1 MFEILVW
8 GGTAVGM
15 LALGLLLIPVPQ
27 RAIARWL
34 DDVASNEDQTFLA
47 VREAG
52 VRFSLIAGVVWLV
65 LTVAGFMVQL
75 KVVAPAVA
83 VAFAIIV
90 ALTAPGGGGN
100 SRRASLEPVAAP
112 HRALLALRVGVAV
125 GLAVLG
131 FSAVASLSYIGPVAS
146 REFGTQGWGGIL
158 ADQPV
163 LPDYERYL
171 LPVLAVASVGLLGLT
186 RLAWRRT
193 HTRQVLLTPDG
204 DADAAFRR
212 LSWSRIA
219 ASLLGGQLVLA
230 GGVIS
235 TLPWYL
241 SSMGSLS
248 LGQLHVVAGVAM
260 TVVVAGLVVIVLAL
274 LRPFW
279 TATPRQPTPTPAS
292 G

>member
-8 GGTAVGM
+8 GGTAVGV

-34 DDVASNEDQTFLA
+34 ADVASNEDQTFLA

-65 LTVAGFMVQL
+65 VTVVGFMVQL

-131 FSAVASLSYIGPVAS
+131 FAAVASLSYIGPVAS

-193 HTRQVLLTPDG
+193 YTRQVLLTPDG

>member
-1 MFEILVW
+1 MFEVLVW
-8 GGTAVGM
+8 GVVAVGV
-15 LALGLLLIPVPQ
+15 LALGLLVMPVPQ

-47 VREAG
+47 VRGAG

-65 LTVAGFMVQL
+65 LTVIGFMVQL
-75 KVVAPAVA
+75 KRVAPAVA
-83 VAFAIIV
+83 LAFAIVV

-100 SRRASLEPVAAP
+100 SRRASLEPTGP
-112 HRALLALRVGVAV
+112 SRRALLALRVGAAV
-125 GLAVLG
+125 GLTVLG
-131 FSAVASLSYIGPVAS
+131 FAVAATLSYIGPLAS
-146 REFGTQGWGGIL
+146 QEFGMRGWGAIL

-171 LPVLAVASVGLLGLT
+171 LPVLAATSAGLLGLSH
-186 RLAWRRT
+186 LAWRRT
-193 HTRQVLLTPDG
+193 YSRQVLLTPDG

-212 LSWSRIA
+212 LSWARIA
-219 ASLLGGQLVLA
+219 AALLGGQLVLA

-241 SSMGSLS
+241 TSLGALS

-260 TVVVAGLVVIVLAL
+260 TVVIGGLVVMVLAL

-279 TATPRQPTPTPAS
+279 TASPRQPAPTPAA